1 MTSKERI
8 VAKALDLLKA
18 ESHGIRYSEF
28 VRRVNEALPEIPK
41 NTIHGTLWNLEVQR
55 PDDVYKPA
63 RGLYLHVSF
72 KPSSA
77 PEPVKVA
84 PPATQKVKE
93 EQFYEPFGDYL
104 VNELE
109 ECTKAIAVG
118 GNTFKDKWGTPDVI
132 GIREPKKSDIIKFP
146 TEIVSAEVKIDT
158 AGLITAFGQAC
169 SYRLFRHKS

>member
-8 VAKALDLLKA
+8 IAKALDLLKGA
-18 ESHGIRYSEF
+18 PHGIRYSEF
-28 VRRVNEALPEIPK
+28 VRQVNEALPEIPK
-41 NTIHGTLWNLEVQR
+41 NTIHGTLWNFEVQR

-63 RGLYLHVSF
+63 RGLYLHASF
-72 KPSSA
+72 KPSSV
-77 PEPVKVA
+77 PEVPRIT
-84 PPATQKVKE
+84 PPLAAKVKE
-93 EQFYEPFGDYL
+93 EQFYEPFGDWL

-132 GIREPKKSDIIKFP
+132 GIREPKKSDIVKFP

-158 AGLITAFGQAC
+158 AGLITAF
-169 SYRLFRHKS
+169 